1 MDTTRVAIVTGASS
15 GIGLATAE
23 RLLATGWAVALTSR
37 NPSPSVDQVLE
48 RFPDSLHVRGDVA
61 SEPDCRSVVAA
72 TAERWGRIDGL
83 VNNAGTTAFIDHADI
98 DSVTGEVWRR
108 ILDVNVVG
116 TWQMT
121 AAALPLLA
129 ASGQGSVVN
138 MASVAGLR
146 PVGSSLPYAV
156 SKAAIVHM
164 TGLLAKAVGPQVRVN
179 AIAPGMIETPW
190 TESWD
195 DARTYLTASTPLRR
209 TGEPGDIA
217 EVVGFLL
224 DATYVT
230 GETISVDG
238 GMKLIL

>member
-1 MDTTRVAIVTGASS
+1 MDSSKVVIVTGASS

-23 RLLATGWAVALTSR
+23 RLLADGWAVTLTSR
-37 NPSPSVDQVLE
+37 GSSESLDAVLE
-48 RFPDSLHVRGDVA
+48 QFPESMHVPADVA

-72 TAERWGRIDGL
+72 TAQRWGRIDGL
-83 VNNAGTTAFIDHADI
+83 VNNAGTTAFIDHSDI
-98 DSVTGEVWRR
+98 DAVTGEVWRR

-121 AAALPLLA
+121 AAALPLLTS
-129 ASGQGSVVN
+129 SGRGSIVN

-156 SKAAIVHM
+156 SKAAVVHM

-190 TESWD
+190 TQSWD
-195 DARTYLTASTPLRR
+195 AAREYLTASTPLRR
-209 TGEPGDIA
+209 TGEPVDVA
-217 EVVGFLL
+217 QVVQFLL

-230 GETISVDG
+230 GETVSVDG